1 MRETTPEAPSET
13 AYPPAAYGWYA
24 VGVLTLTYTVSFI
37 DRQIMALMIEP
48 IRRDLGINDTQVSLL
63 IGLAFAVFY
72 TLLGVPIARLADRY
86 SRRAIIAVGIAVWC
100 FMTAACGLARHY
112 GHLFVARIGV
122 GVGEA
127 ALSPSALS
135 MMSDYFPPRL
145 RLRAIAIYNTGISL
159 GTGLALIVGGSL
171 IQHVAAAP
179 PVTLPVVGQLYAWQ
193 TVFLIVG
200 VPGLVKALLML
211 TVKEPRRRERMVG
224 PGGQTHLAF
233 ATVVAFL
240 SRRIR
245 MYGSHFLGMSTVAI
259 LAYGL
264 AAWIPTMFVRTWGWS
279 IRDIGIAYGI
289 VTLAAAP
296 LSVLAAS
303 KFGAWFT
310 ARGDEDAQ
318 MRAALCGIGLAVI
331 GALGAALSPSP
342 WLAVAFLVPASI
354 GTTAATASG
363 LTGLMSVT
371 PNQMRAQSSAL
382 YYLVVN
388 VFGLTLGPTGIALLT
403 DYVFRD
409 TQALRYSV
417 ACATLVA
424 GTFSAIFLFYNLRQ
438 YRAQA
443 IEARA
448 WAAPSPSV

>member
-1 MRETTPEAPSET
+1 MRETTPEAPSEA
-13 AYPPAAYGWYA
+13 AYPPFAYGWYA
-24 VGVLTLTYTVSFI
+24 VGILTLTYTVSFI

-86 SRRAIIAVGIAVWC
+86 SRRAIIAAGIAVWC
-100 FMTAACGLARHY
+100 AMTSACGLARNY
-112 GHLFVARIGV
+112 AHLFVARIGV

-171 IQHVAAAP
+171 IAHVSAAP

-200 VPGLVKALLML
+200 LPGLVMALLML
-211 TVKEPRRRERMVG
+211 TVKEPRRHERMVG
-224 PGGQTHLAF
+224 PGGQTHLPF
-233 ATVVAFL
+233 ATVAAFL
-240 SRRIR
+240 IQRIR

-264 AAWIPTMFVRTWGWS
+264 SAWIPTMFVRTWGWS
-279 IRDIGIAYGI
+279 IRDIGLAYGI
-289 VTLAAAP
+289 VTLAAGP
-296 LSVLAAS
+296 LSVLVAS
-303 KFGAWFT
+303 KLGAVFT
-310 ARGDEDAQ
+310 ARGDDDAQ

-363 LTGLMSVT
+363 LSALMQVT

-388 VFGLTLGPTGIALLT
+388 VLGLTLGPTGIALLT
-403 DYVFRD
+403 DYAFRD
-409 TQALRYSV
+409 THALRYSV
-417 ACATLVA
+417 ACATVVA
-424 GTFSAIFLFYNLRQ
+424 GAFSAIFLFYNLRQ
-438 YRAQA
+438 YRTQA
-443 IEARA
+443 VEARA
-448 WAAPSPSV
+448 WAAPAA

>member
-1 MRETTPEAPSET
+1 MSQVNPERPPETH
-13 AYPPAAYGWYA
+13 YPPAAQGWYV

-48 IRRDLGINDTQVSLL
+48 IRRDLGISDTQVSLL
-63 IGLAFAVFY
+63 IGLAFAAFY

-86 SRRAIIAVGIAVWC
+86 SRRAIIATGIAVWC
-100 FMTAACGLARHY
+100 VMTAACGLARNY
-112 GHLFVARIGV
+112 GQLFLARIGV

-135 MMSDYFPPRL
+135 MLSDYFPPRL

-171 IQHVAAAP
+171 IAHVSAAP

-193 TVFLIVG
+193 TVFLVVG
-200 VPGLVKALLML
+200 LPGLVMALLML
-211 TVKEPRRRERMVG
+211 TVKEPARLERMSG
-224 PGGQTHLAF
+224 PNGEAHLPF
-233 ATVVAFL
+233 AAVAAFL
-240 SRRIR
+240 GQRVR
-245 MYGSHFLGMSTVAI
+245 MYGSHFLGMSAVAI

-264 AAWIPTMFVRTWGWS
+264 SAWVPTMFVRTWGWS

-289 VTLAAAP
+289 VTLLAGP
-296 LSVLAAS
+296 LAVVVAS
-303 KFGAWFT
+303 SLGFFFT
-310 ARGDEDAQ
+310 ARGNEDAQ
-318 MRAALCGIGLAVI
+318 MRAAVCGIGLGVV
-331 GALGAALSPSP
+331 GALGASLSPSP
-342 WLAVAFLVPASI
+342 WLAVAFLLPASV

-363 LTGLMSVT
+363 LSALMTVT

-388 VFGLTLGPTGIALLT
+388 VLGLTLGPTGIALLT
-403 DYVFRD
+403 DYVFQD

-417 ACATLVA
+417 ACATAVA
-424 GTFSAIFLFYNLRQ
+424 GALAAIFLFYNLRQ
-438 YRAQA
+438 YREQVGESRTWMVPAQ
-443 IEARA
+443 
-448 WAAPSPSV
+448 

>member
-1 MRETTPEAPSET
+1 MSQANTDPSTERS
-13 AYPPAAYGWYA
+13 YPPVTYGWYV

-48 IRRDLGINDTQVSLL
+48 IRRDLGITDTQVSLL

-86 SRRAIIAVGIAVWC
+86 SRRAIIGAGIAVWC
-100 FMTAACGLARHY
+100 FMTASCGLARNY
-112 GHLFVARIGV
+112 AQLFFARIGV

-135 MMSDYFPPRL
+135 MLSDYFPPRL

-171 IQHVAAAP
+171 IAHVSAAP
-179 PVTLPVVGQLYAWQ
+179 PVTLPVFGQLYAWQ
-193 TVFLIVG
+193 TVFLVVG
-200 VPGLVKALLML
+200 LPGLLMALLML
-211 TVKEPRRRERMVG
+211 TVREPRRRDSMAG
-224 PGGQTHLAF
+224 PGGNAHLPF
-233 ATVVAFL
+233 ATVLAFL
-240 SRRIR
+240 GARVR
-245 MYGSHFLGMSTVAI
+245 MYASHFLGMSTAAI
-259 LAYGL
+259 MAYGL
-264 AAWIPTMFVRTWGWS
+264 SAWIPTMFVRSWGWS
-279 IRDIGIAYGI
+279 IRDIGLAYGV
-289 VTLAAAP
+289 VTLLAGP
-296 LSVLAAS
+296 LAVCAAS
-303 KFGAWFT
+303 WFGAYFT
-310 ARGDEDAQ
+310 KRGAPDAQ
-318 MRAALCGIGLAVI
+318 MRAAICGIGLAVL

-342 WLAVAFLVPASI
+342 WIAVLFLIPASI

-363 LTGLMSVT
+363 LAALMSVT

-388 VFGLTLGPTGIALLT
+388 VLGLTLGPTGIALLT

-417 ACATLVA
+417 ACASVVA
-424 GTFSAIFLFYNLRQ
+424 GALSAIFLFYNLRQ
-438 YRAQA
+438 YRSQVA
-443 IEARA
+443 ESLA
-448 WAAPSPSV
+448 WAAQ

>member
-1 MRETTPEAPSET
+1 MNQTSPEAPDER
-13 AYPPAAYGWYA
+13 AYPPLAYGWYA

-48 IRRDLGINDTQVSLL
+48 IRRDLGISDTQVSLL

-72 TLLGVPIARLADRY
+72 TLLGVPIARLADRH
-86 SRRAIIAVGIAVWC
+86 SRRAIIAAGIAIWC
-100 FMTAACGLARHY
+100 VMTASCGVVRNYGQLFLAR
-112 GHLFVARIGV
+112 VGV

-171 IQHVAAAP
+171 IAHVSAAP
-179 PVTLPVVGQLYAWQ
+179 PVTLPIVGQLYAWQ

-200 VPGLVKALLML
+200 LPGLVMALLML
-211 TVKEPRRRERMVG
+211 TVREPRRLERIAG
-224 PGGQTHLAF
+224 PDGSLNLPFKAV
-233 ATVVAFL
+233 AAFL
-240 SRRIR
+240 GKRIR

-264 AAWIPTMFVRTWGWS
+264 SAWIPTMFVRTWGWS

-289 VTLAAAP
+289 VTLAAGP
-296 LSVLAAS
+296 LAVFVAS
-303 KFGAWFT
+303 WLGAFFT
-310 ARGDEDAQ
+310 ARGDLDAQ
-318 MRAALCGIGLAVI
+318 MRAAVSSIALAVV
-331 GALGAALSPSP
+331 GALGAALSPTP
-342 WLAVAFLVPASI
+342 WLAVAFLVPASV

-363 LTGLMSVT
+363 LSALMTVT
-371 PNQMRAQSSAL
+371 PNQMRAQSSAV

-388 VFGLTLGPTGIALLT
+388 VLGLTLGPTGIALLT
-403 DYVFRD
+403 DFVFKD
-409 TQALRYSV
+409 TKALRYSV
-417 ACATLVA
+417 AWAAVFA
-424 GTFSAIFLFYNLRQ
+424 GALTAVFLLYNLRQ
-438 YRAQA
+438 YRAQVA
-443 IEARA
+443 ESRA
-448 WAAPSPSV
+448 WAK